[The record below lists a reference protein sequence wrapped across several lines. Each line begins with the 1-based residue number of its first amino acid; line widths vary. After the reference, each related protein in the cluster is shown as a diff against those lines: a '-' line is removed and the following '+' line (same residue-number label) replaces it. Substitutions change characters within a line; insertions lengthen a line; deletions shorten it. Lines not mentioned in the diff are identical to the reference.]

1 MGIAAGIIIIL
12 MSIAHNVYGEK
23 KQIPALKELTQ
34 DSIMIGSLRI
44 MIYQGGILLLAV
56 GVVQVLVSTHI
67 LELSGIAAYFPV
79 GIVILNVI
87 TSLIIAALLHHEIFK
102 ITIPQFVIFALVIAL
117 QILSI

>member
-12 MSIAHNVYGEK
+12 MGIAHNVYGEK

-56 GVVQVLVSTHI
+56 GVVQVLVSAHI
-67 LELSGIAAYFPV
+67 LELSGIAIYFPV
-79 GIVILNVI
+79 GTVILNVI
-87 TSLIIAALLHHEIFK
+87 TSLMIAALLHQEIFK
-102 ITIPQFVIFALVIAL
+102 ITIPQFVIFALVIVL